1 MKKKA
6 LKNFLLT
13 SLLGLA
19 IFGTILPIPNPGPDP
34 SEPAPAQAHSETEP
48 PAGEGEIS
56 PLSDLEFEELD

>member
-19 IFGTILPIPNPGPDP
+19 IFGTILPVPNPVP
-34 SEPAPAQAHSETEP
+34 SEPAPTQVPSETEP
-48 PAGEGEIS
+48 PAEEDIN
-56 PLSDLEFEELD
+56 PLSDLETKDLK